1 MPIVSNTSPI
11 LSLSLVG
18 LLELLQIQFT
28 EVNIP
33 SAVYDE
39 YKLDLGYPGT
49 NSISK
54 AIDIGWLKVVQLK
67 NNEVAKVLSIELDY
81 GESEAIALTLEKKVN
96 LILMDEQEGRSRAK
110 QLGLKPIGIIGVIL
124 RTKKSGQISSVK
136 EVMESLRKNAGFYI
150 SEDFYQQVLKQAG
163 E

>member
-39 YKLDLGYPGT
+39 FKLDLGYPGT

-124 RTKKSGQISSVK
+124 RAKKSGQISSVK

-150 SEDFYQQVLKQAG
+150 HRHNIWEQEIFRL
-163 E
+163 